1 MFPWQNC
8 AKNAH
13 VAFFNL
19 TQHWASA
26 KDSERRVLCCS
37 ACASTTAFTTQ
48 AKNSLFSWGFFSV
61 TSSHKRW
68 AQCESLTKVT
78 VQQRFS
84 VLTDQKKRAAIM
96 VNIND
101 CQPMTDHFDGIDQ
114 LVKEAPHTEGAPNFR
129 RVRKFP
135 SNFEFRIILAQKKW
149 KVSSRL
155 FAFWN
160 QRSG

>member
-26 KDSERRVLCCS
+26 KDSERRVLCYCS

-84 VLTDQKKRAAIM
+84 VLTDPKKESGNHGEYQWLSAYDWPFWWYWPVGQRGSSHWR
-96 VNIND
+96 
-101 CQPMTDHFDGIDQ
+101 CSQ
-114 LVKEAPHTEGAPNFR
+114 LQEGK
-129 RVRKFP
+129 RKFP
-135 SNFEFRIILAQKKW
+135 SSFEFRIILAQKIK
-149 KVSSRL
+149 S
-155 FAFWN
+155 F
-160 QRSG
+160 